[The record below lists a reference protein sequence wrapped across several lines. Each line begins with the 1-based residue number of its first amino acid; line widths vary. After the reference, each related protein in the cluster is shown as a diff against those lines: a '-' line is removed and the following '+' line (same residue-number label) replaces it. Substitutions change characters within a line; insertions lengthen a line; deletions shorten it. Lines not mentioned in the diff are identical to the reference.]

1 MADKAAAAAACA
13 TNGIGSV
20 REAVCIHTKKIY
32 SSCRDKDCIEE
43 LRFYPTATAQSIL
56 STAQSIRGGS
66 AELLYTF
73 VDVEPVN
80 FNRGYYT
87 IDMRFFYRVILQAMN
102 TSGRYTEIEGLS
114 TFDKR
119 VVLFGSESGA
129 KIFSSAPAA
138 NAADA
143 PLDLATNL
151 PTAVVEVVDPILLCA
166 HFADNCN
173 CRCGCERGVLSGV
186 PEGVLAAFDEPVI
199 FDEASVRRVCVSLG
213 QFSTVRLERDT
224 QLLVPIYD
232 YCIPSD
238 ECTLAGIG
246 DCGSEDPCKV
256 FDAVEFPLD
265 DFFPPNAVAGS
276 TGCGCCA
283 GN

>member
-1 MADKAAAAAACA
+1 MADKVAAGPVSGA
-13 TNGIGSV
+13 NGV

-32 SSCRDKDCIEE
+32 SSCRDKDCIED
-43 LRFYPTATAQSIL
+43 LRFYPTASAQSVL
-56 STAQSIRGGS
+56 SAAQSIRGGS

-87 IDMRFFYRVILQAMN
+87 VDMRFFYRIILQAIN
-102 TSGRYTEIEGLS
+102 GSARYTEVEGLA

-119 VVLFGSESGA
+119 VVLFGGESGA
-129 KIFSSAPAA
+129 KIYSSEPME
-138 NAADA
+138 NMADI
-143 PLDLATNL
+143 PLDLTANL
-151 PTAVVEVVDPILLCA
+151 PTAVVSVTDPILLCA

-173 CRCGCERGVLSGV
+173 CRCGCDRGMLTGV
-186 PEGVLAAFDEPVI
+186 PSGILEAFDEPI
-199 FDEASVRRVCVSLG
+199 LFDESAIRRVCISLG

-224 QLLVPIYD
+224 QLLIPVYD
-232 YCIPSD
+232 YCIPSN

-246 DCGSEDPCKV
+246 DCCSEDPCKV

-265 DFFPPNAVAGS
+265 DFFPSSTPPSGAGPCAC
-276 TGCGCCA
+276 GCGK
-283 GN
+283 

>member
-1 MADKAAAAAACA
+1 MADKVAAGSAGANAL
-13 TNGIGSV
+13 GSV
-20 REAVCIHTKKIY
+20 REAVCVHTKKIY
-32 SSCRDKDCIEE
+32 SSCRDKDCIED
-43 LRFYPTATAQSIL
+43 LRFYPTASAQSLL

-87 IDMRFFYRVILQAMN
+87 VDMRFFYRVLLQAMN
-102 TSGRYTEIEGLS
+102 TSGRYTEIDGLA

-129 KIFSSAPAA
+129 KTFSSVPAA
-138 NAADA
+138 NVADA
-143 PLDLATNL
+143 PLDLTSNL

-173 CRCGCERGVLSGV
+173 CRCGCDRGTLSGV
-186 PEGVLAAFDEPVI
+186 PEGILAAFDEPLI
-199 FDEASVRRVCVSLG
+199 FDEASIRSVCVSLG
-213 QFSTVRLERDT
+213 QFSTVRLERST
-224 QLLVPIYD
+224 QLLIPAYD
-232 YCIPSD
+232 YCIPSN

-246 DCGSEDPCKV
+246 DCSSEDPCKV
-256 FDAVEFPLD
+256 FDAVEFPVD
-265 DFFPPNAVAGS
+265 DFFPPNAPSGAGS
-276 TGCGCCA
+276 CCCSS
-283 GN
+283 N